1 MHNRNRGALLIEALI
16 SFFLM
21 FVVALTV
28 FGLQAQARRAKGK
41 ARATVAANSFARQ
54 LIEQARSAPSDELSN
69 GLWREQNRVVRY
81 RAGETDGVVRMV
93 GTVRVSDGPATSLK
107 SVLATVTWHSGTVT
121 LEAYRAAP

>member
-1 MHNRNRGALLIEALI
+1 
-16 SFFLM
+16 M

-41 ARATVAANSFARQ
+41 ARATVTANSFARQ

-81 RAGETDGVVRMV
+81 RAGETEGVVRMV
-93 GTVRVSDGPATSLK
+93 GTVRVSDGPAPNVK
-107 SVLATVTWHSGTVT
+107 SILATVIWNSGTVT
-121 LEAYRAAP
+121 LEAYSAAP